1 MSSGRAESTYYDEID
16 NYENVKTEHLTA
28 KKTNQIQT
36 QFKRAETEDNE
47 YYDIATGRAG
57 LKFSNLVNQFL
68 RKEKNR

>member
-28 KKTNQIQT
+28 RKTNQIQT
-36 QFKRAETEDNE
+36 QRRAEKEDNE

-68 RKEKNR
+68 RKEENR